1 MVDFSQRNRV
11 AKDNFQL
18 IQWIM
23 ETQEDC
29 MLFSCVGTFKKE
41 PVLVCGADS
50 FLHFLSRYSKLH
62 FYSLGTHC
70 EEIWGIQ
77 RGAIPFDAGFPI
89 GARASLLAHDFAC
102 KV

>member
-29 MLFSCVGTFKKE
+29 TLFSCVGTFKKE
-41 PVLVCGADS
+41 SVLECV
-50 FLHFLSRYSKLH
+50 SK
-62 FYSLGTHC
+62 
-70 EEIWGIQ
+70 
-77 RGAIPFDAGFPI
+77 IP
-89 GARASLLAHDFAC
+89 
-102 KV
+102 

>member
-70 EEIWGIQ
+70 EENMGYSEGRNSLCRRVSN
-77 RGAIPFDAGFPI
+77 RGA
-89 GARASLLAHDFAC
+89 
-102 KV
+102 